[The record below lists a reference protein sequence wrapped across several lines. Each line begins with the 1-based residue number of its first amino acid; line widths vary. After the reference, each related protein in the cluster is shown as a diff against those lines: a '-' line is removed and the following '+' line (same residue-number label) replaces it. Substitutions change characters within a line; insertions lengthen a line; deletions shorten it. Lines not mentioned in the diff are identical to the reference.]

1 MPVAR
6 FEMPDGRIA
15 RFEVAEGTTPEQ
27 AQAQIAQII
36 ERGVFQQQEPPS
48 TPADTIAGIG
58 DIAVTTAAG
67 LGKSAVEG
75 IAGIG
80 GLLMGKSA
88 GESIE
93 AAQAIGIPDVQ
104 LGEQG
109 QALVQ
114 TISEK
119 FQASP
124 QMVQD
129 IVNAVMNL
137 GPSIGESVFQA
148 TGSPLAATAASILP
162 EALEAATGLKGGKA
176 VIKAAGDVATPA
188 AIDVADIFTRQ
199 SPAKQKIAELIKSGS
214 TDIDVAR
221 FKLDKPD
228 LKGRPTVKAD
238 PIAKEALK
246 QGFDEGVIAAV
257 KGAKGPDKIKMLE
270 MTSIMERSKKNARFA
285 ADNRP
290 SDVLGESVMSRLRI
304 VKRANKAAGQRLDEV
319 AKSLKGKEVDFNP
332 AIDSFVQD
340 LDDIGITL
348 SRNESG
354 VMTPNFKG
362 SDIEGLA
369 GPEAAIN
376 RIVKR
381 MTSDKTPDAFEL
393 HRMKKFIDEQ
403 VTFGKN
409 AEGLA
414 GKTESILKSLR
425 RNLDQTLDTN
435 FTEYDRIN
443 SAYAETISA
452 LDAFQEVAGKKM
464 NLTGPNADKATGTL
478 MRRVLSNAQSR
489 ITLLDSVNE
498 IERVAKKF
506 ENFKSGKPDPR
517 AIEGPKPPSKINDDL
532 LNQVLFVDELDAQFG
547 TTARTSF
554 QGQIQQAA
562 EQAAKAKISP
572 VGAAIDLV
580 AAGADKAR
588 NINDESAFK
597 AIKEL
602 LRE

>member
-1 MPVAR
+1 MASVPEG
-6 FEMPDGRIA
+6 FELVDETIPEG
-15 RFEVAEGTTPEQ
+15 FEVVEAVP
-27 AQAQIAQII
+27 
-36 ERGVFQQQEPPS
+36 VEP
-48 TPADTIAGIG
+48 DTLAGIG
-58 DIAVTTAAG
+58 DIAATTAAG

-93 AAQAIGIPDVQ
+93 AAQAIGIPEVQ

-114 TISEK
+114 NISEK

-124 QMVQD
+124 QLVQD
-129 IVNAVMNL
+129 VVNAVMTL
-137 GPSIGESVFQA
+137 GPSVGESVFQA
-148 TGSPLAATAASILP
+148 AGSPLAATAASILP
-162 EALEAATGLKGGKA
+162 EALETAGGLRAGKA
-176 VIKAAGDVATPA
+176 AVSTAGDVAA
-188 AIDVADIFTRQ
+188 AVEAPEIFTNQ
-199 SPAKQKIAELIKSGS
+199 SPTKQRIAQKIAAGEFDRETAGFSLETPKRTASDIINEVDQSG
-214 TDIDVAR
+214 
-221 FKLDKPD
+221 L
-228 LKGRPTVKAD
+228 
-238 PIAKEALK
+238 PIAKPRVQANIFEQEAIK
-246 QGFDEGVIAAV
+246 QGFDKGVIASI
-257 KGAKGPDKIKMLE
+257 KGAKQPDKLKMQQ
-270 MTSIMERSKKNARFA
+270 MVNIMERGKNKARFA
-285 ADNRP
+285 ATNRP
-290 SDVLGESVMSRLRI
+290 SDVLGDSVMTRLRI
-304 VKRANKAAGQRLDEV
+304 VRKANKAAGQRLDEV
-319 AKSLKGKEVDFNP
+319 AKSLKGKQVDFNP
-332 AIDSFVQD
+332 AVDSFVND

-348 SRNESG
+348 NRVDG
-354 VMTPNFKG
+354 VVIPDFKG

-369 GPEAAIN
+369 GPESAIN

-381 MTSDKTPDAFEL
+381 MTSEKTPDAFEI

-425 RNLDQTLDTN
+425 RNLDQSLDSN
-435 FTEYDRIN
+435 FPEYDRIN
-443 SAYAETISA
+443 SAYSETIGA

-506 ENFKSGKPDPR
+506 ENFRGKLDPR
-517 AIEGPKPPSKINDDL
+517 LIEGPKGPSKINDDL
-532 LNQVLFVDELDAQFG
+532 LNQVLFVDELDSVFG
-547 TTARTSF
+547 TTARTSL
-554 QGQIQQAA
+554 QGQV
-562 EQAAKAKISP
+562 EQAVKQGP
-572 VGAAIDLV
+572 VGIAVEAA
-580 AAGADKAR
+580 AKGAEKLR
-588 NINDESAFK
+588 GINEENAFK
-597 AIKEL
+597 AMKDL